1 MEARKRSLVDNIW
14 FVVPLSIIV
23 MFLIGIV
30 DFNAW
35 YYWFSIA
42 ISWVIAESIL
52 SWFIKGGGGIIIVP
66 AESTHRT
73 VTKGHGYLVFLI
85 SIFAVT
91 WISTYVTPWIYQV
104 TGLAV
109 VLSAFA
115 ATGAILPTAQADLI
129 AIALCSA
136 IIGIL
141 VFADLKVR
149 FYKRKGASEV

>member
-1 MEARKRSLVDNIW
+1 MEERRRSLIGNIW
-14 FVVPLSIIV
+14 FILPVSIIAMV
-23 MFLIGIV
+23 VVGVV
-30 DFNAW
+30 DFSAW

-109 VLSAFA
+109 LLSAFA
-115 ATGAILPTAQADLI
+115 ATGTNLPPAQVDLI
-129 AIALCSA
+129 TVALCSGL
-136 IIGIL
+136 IGIL
-141 VFADLKVR
+141 VFLDLKVR
-149 FYKRKGASEV
+149 FYTRKGSGV